1 MTKAFVVGHPVAHSR
16 SPLIHGHWLKEHGI
30 DGTYE
35 RIDVPPSEF
44 PTFLRD
50 FARRGFVGGN
60 VTIPHKEA
68 AFAGVD
74 RRTSRAER
82 VRAVNTIWTEDGALW
97 GDNTDVLGVMAH
109 LDQSLGP
116 AWDTEVGT
124 ALVIGAGGAARAVV
138 AGLADRPV
146 GRILVANR
154 TAAKARDLARDIA
167 LEDPS
172 RLGPVPWEELD
183 RAVPDAGLIVNTT
196 SLGMT
201 GQPPVRI
208 DLLNARRDAVVADI
222 VYVPLK
228 TPLLAAA
235 EARGLRTVDGLGM
248 LLHQAVMGFRR
259 WFGVE
264 PSVTPALRAL
274 VVADIEGRR

>member
-30 DGTYE
+30 EGSYE
-35 RIDVPPSEF
+35 RIDVPPAAF
-44 PTFLRD
+44 PTFLHD
-50 FARRGFVGGN
+50 FTRRGFVGGN

-82 VRAVNTIWTEDGALW
+82 VRAVNTVWRQEGVLW

-116 AWDTEVGT
+116 GWDIEVGT

-146 GRILVANR
+146 TRILLANR
-154 TAAKARDLARDIA
+154 TAAKARELARDLA
-167 LEDPS
+167 LDDPS
-172 RLGPVPWEELD
+172 RLRPVLWEELD
-183 RAVPDAGLIVNTT
+183 RALPRAGLIVNTT

-201 GQPPVRI
+201 GQPPLPV
-208 DLLNARRDAVVADI
+208 DLSGARHDAVVADV

-235 EARGLRTVDGLGM
+235 ELRGLRAVDGLGM

-274 VVADIEGRR
+274 VAADIEGR